1 MHDGAVS
8 DPTATPPAEPARATT
23 PVPQAPATVEQPTR
37 DAPPA
42 AGDGD
47 RRAATTERRATDAK
61 ATERAPLTPQRRA
74 RRGAV
79 VAGAIA
85 LPLVTAGLALLA
97 VPLAIWQLATIVKT
111 VVVVIAN
118 AVAGTGAAAD
128 ANATLASIDP
138 NATSGLTIALAIVGA
153 VLVVAGALVSVLVL
167 RSHGVHRPTMV
178 TTIALPMGVLVAS
191 IVTATVGALGGLLFG
206 TSDSVSEVLGNAAI
220 AIALTAIGSGIATV
234 VTGALVWMW
243 MAGILHDRPAPAKD

>member
-1 MHDGAVS
+1 VS
-8 DPTATPPAEPARATT
+8 DPTATPPAEPT
-23 PVPQAPATVEQPTR
+23 
-37 DAPPA
+37 
-42 AGDGD
+42 
-47 RRAATTERRATDAK
+47 RAATSAPDAVPTV
-61 ATERAPLTPQRRA
+61 ARPERASHDAAAPTTARSAAVGRSTASAPVTPERRA
-74 RRGAV
+74 RRGAL

-85 LPLVTAGLALLA
+85 LPLATAGLALLA
-97 VPLAIWQLATIVKT
+97 VPLAIWQLATIVQT
-111 VVVVIAN
+111 LVVVIAN